1 MNMMKRK
8 AFLIVMGILLAL
20 GGPLALGGKQ
30 TTGEEPRQAVL
41 GIGGMHGP

>member
-30 TTGEEPRQAVL
+30 TTGGEPRQAVL